1 MKKIFQSLAILLICF
16 LLFPLYQV
24 KAEPNPKLLVSE
36 EILNFDRCTKYDIPD
51 IRFTV
56 SNQNKGP
63 INVKFKPSQDWIH
76 IATMKFEEN
85 LQEYAVTLDSSNLVK
100 PFLYLENI
108 EIESD
113 GGNYSL
119 PIRLDLVEKRVKII
133 LVLNNPIVEVDGKS
147 IRELFGGAPFVSK
160 GITRLPLRIIFESLG
175 AKVDYQQNIMLITI
189 TYKDISIL
197 LTFGTTT
204 IIVNG
209 KEVEI
214 QDRLLI
220 MSDRTYIPMKMIK
233 QVFIGANVS
242 YDPPTRSVTIVY

>member
-1 MKKIFQSLAILLICF
+1 MKRHLKLPTLLLSFLIFLS
-16 LLFPLYQV
+16 V
-24 KAEPNPKLLVSE
+24 GSVEAEPNPKLLVSQ

-56 SNQNKGP
+56 SNQNKEP

-85 LQEYAVTLDSSNLVK
+85 LQEYTVTLDATNLVK
-100 PFLYLENI
+100 PFLYLEKI

-113 GGNYSL
+113 GGNYTL
-119 PIRLDLVEKRVKII
+119 PIRLDLVEKRVKIK
-133 LVLNNPIVEVDGKS
+133 LVLDNPIVEIDGKS
-147 IRELFGGAPFVSK
+147 IRDEFGNATFISK
-160 GITRLPLRIIFESLG
+160 GITRLPLRIICESFG
-175 AKVDYQQNIMLITI
+175 AKVDYQPNIKLITI
-189 TYKDISIL
+189 TYQDISIL
-197 LTFGTTT
+197 LSFGTTT

-214 QDRLLI
+214 QDELLI
-220 MSDRTYIPMKMIK
+220 RFGRTYIPIKMIK

-242 YDPPTRSVTIVY
+242 YDPPTRSITIVY

>member
-1 MKKIFQSLAILLICF
+1 MVLF
-16 LLFPLYQV
+16 LSFVVFLSVGSV
-24 KAEPNPKLLVSE
+24 KAEPNPKLLVSQ

-85 LQEYAVTLDSSNLVK
+85 LQEYAVTLDATNLVK
-100 PFLYLENI
+100 PFLYLEKI

-113 GGNYSL
+113 GGNYTL

-133 LVLNNPIVEVDGKS
+133 LVLNNPIVEVDGKN
-147 IRELFGGAPFVSK
+147 IREGIGGAPFVSK
-160 GITRLPLRIIFESLG
+160 GITRLPLRIICESFG

-220 MSDRTYIPMKMIK
+220 MNDRTYIPMKMIK